1 MPGIISP
8 PQTLLRCEL
17 EYEVLSPS
25 HFIFAIQCAFSPD
38 QHVTHESLAVR
49 PFIPLQTSWEPATGN
64 RIFRCNVQPGILQLR
79 YDATVQISR
88 PDRGLD
94 HESEVAQLPDHVLPY
109 LMPSRFCP
117 SDTMSQEAQRLFGQV
132 PRGRARVDYIC
143 DWIRHNI
150 AYEIGT
156 SHSTTTALDA
166 YTQQAGVCRDFAHLA
181 ITFCR
186 ALNIPARLV
195 GGYCHFEEPPQDFH
209 AVVEAWLG
217 DRWVMFDP
225 TLLALP
231 ENIVRVATG
240 LDAKNTAFAT
250 MYGSMV
256 MSHMHIQVSH
266 DGSALADIP
275 DPIQATVRRMAPVF

>member
-1 MPGIISP
+1 MSAVFTPS
-8 PQTLLRCEL
+8 TTVLRCDL
-17 EYEVLSPS
+17 EYEVMTPS
-25 HFIFAIQCAFSPD
+25 HFIFHIQCAFSPD
-38 QHVTHESLAVR
+38 QYVARESLNVA
-49 PFIPLQTSWEPATGN
+49 PFVPLRTSWDPVSGN
-64 RIFRCNVQPGILQLR
+64 RIFRCDVNPGTLQIR

-88 PDRGLD
+88 PADSGAD
-94 HESEVAQLPDHVLPY
+94 YESDIAQLPDQVLPY

-117 SDTMSQEAQRLFGQV
+117 SDTMSQEAQQLFGQV
-132 PRGRARVDYIC
+132 PRGRQRVDYIC
-143 DWIRHNI
+143 QWIRDNI

-156 SHSTTTALDA
+156 SNPTTTALDA
-166 YTQQAGVCRDFAHLA
+166 YRQKAGVCRDFAHLA

-209 AVVEAWLG
+209 AVVEVWLG
-217 DRWVMFDP
+217 ERWIMFDP

-250 MYGSMV
+250 MYGSM
-256 MSHMHIQVSH
+256 MMTYMHIQVSH
-266 DGSALADIP
+266 EGMAASDNP
-275 DPIQATVRRMAPVF
+275 DPIQATVRRVGS